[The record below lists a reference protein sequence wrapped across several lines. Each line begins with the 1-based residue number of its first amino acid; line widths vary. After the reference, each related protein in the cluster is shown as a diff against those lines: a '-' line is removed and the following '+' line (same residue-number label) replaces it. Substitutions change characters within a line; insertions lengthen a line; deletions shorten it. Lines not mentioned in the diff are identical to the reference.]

1 MKDFNKGG
9 FRPDFKKKSWDNKG
23 GGGFNKDFNKEDRQM
38 HPATCSGC
46 GKPCQVPF
54 RPSAGKQVFCN
65 DCFAKQRGEETF
77 ERRDP
82 FQKDR
87 GFKTDS
93 RSDFRKDFKSDRG
106 GFNDRND
113 RAPRFNPAP
122 VAAPNMDGVIK
133 QLQTMSMK
141 LDTLMGM
148 MNASKAPASAP
159 AQASSETKTA
169 KAPAPKAAEPKATK
183 AAKAPKAEKPKKAA
197 KKVSK
202 KK

>member
-1 MKDFNKGG
+1 MKDFKKGG
-9 FRPDFKKKSWDNKG
+9 FRPDFKKKSWDNNG
-23 GGGFNKDFNKEDRQM
+23 GGFNKEDRQM
-38 HPATCSGC
+38 HPATCAEC
-46 GKPCQVPF
+46 GKSCQVPF

-65 DCFAKQRGEETF
+65 DCFSKMRGEETF

-93 RSDFRKDFKSDRG
+93 RSDFRKDFKSDRSS
-106 GFNDRND
+106 FNDRND
-113 RAPRFNPAP
+113 RAPRFAPAP
-122 VAAPNMDGVIK
+122 AAAPNMDGVIK

-148 MNASKAPASAP
+148 MNAAKAPSIPVAP
-159 AQASSETKTA
+159 AAKEAKT
-169 KAPAPKAAEPKATK
+169 PAPKAAEPKASK
-183 AAKAPKAEKPKKAA
+183 AAKAPKVEKPKKAA

>member
-1 MKDFNKGG
+1 MKDFKKGG
-9 FRPDFKKKSWDNKG
+9 FRPDFKKKSWDNNG
-23 GGGFNKDFNKEDRQM
+23 GGFNKEDRQM
-38 HPATCSGC
+38 HPATCAEC
-46 GKPCQVPF
+46 GKSCQVPF

-65 DCFAKQRGEETF
+65 DCFSKMRGEETF

-106 GFNDRND
+106 GFNDR
-113 RAPRFNPAP
+113 APRFTPAP
-122 VAAPNMDGVIK
+122 AAAPNMDGVIK

-148 MNASKAPASAP
+148 MTASKATPAPVAK
-159 AQASSETKTA
+159 EA
-169 KAPAPKAAEPKATK
+169 KAPAPKAVEPKATK
-183 AAKAPKAEKPKKAA
+183 TAKAPKAEKPKKAV